1 MTALGRVVH
10 EGRTVRGPFALAL
23 LIGSATAAVAIA
35 LTATSAWL
43 ISRASQQPPVL
54 YLMVAIVAVRAFGI
68 ARGVLRYLERLT
80 AHDAAFRVLADLR
93 VHAYQRLERLA
104 PAGLDAYR
112 SGDLL
117 ARLVGDIDGL
127 ADLWLRVLLP
137 YGSAVIV
144 GGLTVL
150 VRGLAG
156 AGGGPRPRVDPG
168 RGGGRR
174 PARGHPG
181 RAPRGRPHLT
191 APRPLGGRG
200 AGRGPRR
207 PRDRRRRRDGAPP
220 GRPCRHGRRGPRCRG
235 RSCGRDRCRRLGDR
249 AGVRTRGVV
258 CAGRRRA
265 GRGGRSV
272 GGCAP
277 CGGRAHPDGRPRGR
291 GRTRLRSPA
300 APRPDRGGHPPRS
313 TCWTDRTPPSNPPIR
328 GPCPGDRSD
337 CGSGAWPPATP
348 PTRRCSAMST
358 WRSPPVASPWSP
370 ARAAPGR
377 ARSPRSWSGSSDRRP
392 AASSWSGPT
401 RSIAFDDL
409 AGDDIRAAVGLCAQ
423 DVHVFDTSI
432 AENVRFAR
440 PEADDGAIRRALRQA
455 GLANFVD
462 ALPNGIATMV
472 GEHGARLSGGQRQ
485 RLGLARVLLADRRIV
500 VFDEPTEHVD
510 ELTAGQL
517 VTDLLAASAGRTVI
531 LITHQP
537 SVMAAVHPTAELAL
551 PG

>member
-23 LIGSATAAVAIA
+23 LIGSATAAVAVA

-150 VRGLAG
+150 FVGWLVPAAGLVLALTLVAAAVVAPLVAIRVARHADGRISPLRGRWAGEALDAVRGAPEIVVAG
-156 AGGGPRPRVDPG
+156 ATERRLDALAATDAAVRDAEAGAAAGTGAGAWVTGLASGLAVWCALVAGVQAVADGRSGGVLLAVVVLTPMAAHEVVAGLASGAQRLPGLTAAATRLADVLDRPDPTVE
-168 RGGGRR
+168 
-174 PARGHPG
+174 PAHPG
-181 RAPRGRPHLT
+181 TLPQG
-191 APRPLGGRG
+191 PLGLRIWGLAAGYAPDAAVLRDVDLEVAPG
-200 AGRGPRR
+200 GLALVTGPSGSGKSTLAAVLVGFLAPTAGRIELV
-207 PRDRRRRRDGAPP
+207 GA
-220 GRPCRHGRRGPRCRG
+220 
-235 RSCGRDRCRRLGDR
+235 D
-249 AGVRTRGVV
+249 
-258 CAGRRRA
+258 
-265 GRGGRSV
+265 
-272 GGCAP
+272 
-277 CGGRAHPDGRPRGR
+277 
-291 GRTRLRSPA
+291 
-300 APRPDRGGHPPRS
+300 
-313 TCWTDRTPPSNPPIR
+313 
-328 GPCPGDRSD
+328 
-337 CGSGAWPPATP
+337 
-348 PTRRCSAMST
+348 
-358 WRSPPVASPWSP
+358 
-370 ARAAPGR
+370 
-377 ARSPRSWSGSSDRRP
+377 
-392 AASSWSGPT
+392 